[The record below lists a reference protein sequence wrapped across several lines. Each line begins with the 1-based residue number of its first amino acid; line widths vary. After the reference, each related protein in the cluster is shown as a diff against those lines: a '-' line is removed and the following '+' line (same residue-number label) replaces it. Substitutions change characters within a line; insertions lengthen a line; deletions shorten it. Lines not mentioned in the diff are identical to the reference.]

1 VLRRLARLFVFAAS
15 LSVSG
20 CLSPALPLPP
30 PEPTFI
36 EAAATPGRW
45 IVSGQ
50 SNEAHAL
57 IVIQNERT
65 NDGVSTT
72 SDGATRAYK
81 VEIDAK
87 LCDSATVLELD
98 EGSSE
103 VARTPFVIQPTR
115 DGFGDRSCQ

>member
-1 VLRRLARLFVFAAS
+1 M
-15 LSVSG
+15 SG
-20 CLSPALPLPP
+20 
-30 PEPTFI
+30 
-36 EAAATPGRW
+36 R
-45 IVSGQ
+45 

-65 NDGVSTT
+65 NEGASTT

-87 LCDSATVLELD
+87 LCDAAAVIELD

-103 VARTPFVIQPTR
+103 VARTPFTIQPTR
-115 DGFGDRSCQ
+115 DGFDDRSCP